1 MVAITVRAARG
12 VGACIEMVAA
22 ARIAV
27 AGICVDAE
35 RLPRCPAIMR
45 AAAVA
50 SLTSAGEAAFQL
62 CGPVGGIPRNLAIGS
77 SSLLHSTRPRTWP
90 MATAEPLTLVQDIGV
105 AQPTDSLPSQ
115 APRPS
120 LWLLEIHACDRTV
133 ASSWARSLGG
143 QSRGTSARDTAPRR
157 RTESHLRINNNIC
170 IVELKQFFQYYCA
183 IYAYPLNCQLFQWDS
198 HD

>member
-120 LWLLEIHACDRTV
+120 LWLLEFTRVTGRSPVLGPAR
-133 ASSWARSLGG
+133 WAGNREAPPRATRHPAVGLKVTYESTITYVSL
-143 QSRGTSARDTAPRR
+143 S
-157 RTESHLRINNNIC
+157 
-170 IVELKQFFQYYCA
+170 
-183 IYAYPLNCQLFQWDS
+183 
-198 HD
+198 